1 MPSAVVL
8 INCEV
13 GTEMSIAESVCAV
26 EGVERAYTVYGVY
39 DVVAIVDS
47 PTMEG
52 LEAALMTKVRTLPGV
67 RSTVTLMVSRDCLK
81 GSRAKA

>member
-13 GTEMSIAESVCAV
+13 GREASVTDSLCAI
-26 EGVERAYTVYGVY
+26 EGVERAYIVYGVY
-39 DVVAIVDS
+39 DVVAIIDS

-52 LEAALMTKVRTLPGV
+52 LEAALMTRVRSLPGV
-67 RSTVTLMVSRDCLK
+67 RGTVTLMVSRDCVR
-81 GSRAKA
+81 GSRAKS

>member
-13 GTEMSIAESVCAV
+13 GKEAPVADSVCAI
-26 EGVERAYTVYGVY
+26 EGVERAYIVYGVY

-52 LEAALMTKVRTLPGV
+52 LEATLITKVRTLPGV
-67 RSTVTLMVSRDCLK
+67 RSTMTLMISRDC
-81 GSRAKA
+81 GREGRAGF